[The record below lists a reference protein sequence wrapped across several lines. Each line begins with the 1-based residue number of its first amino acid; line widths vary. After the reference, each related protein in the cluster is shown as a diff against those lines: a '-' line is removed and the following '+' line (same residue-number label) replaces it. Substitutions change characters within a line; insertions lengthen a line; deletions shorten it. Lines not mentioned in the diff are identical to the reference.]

1 MTKSIHSTS
10 KDTNELS
17 ITVYNGLFGVVKEK
31 RSLHLTPDTD
41 HVLFMDVAAKIET
54 DSLMI
59 KGVQVHELNYDYDL
73 VNKAKLFEKYLDKI
87 VYLKDGQGARKEC
100 RLLSVHGGIM
110 LEDVETKE
118 LLIDPADEII
128 LPKLPEGL
136 IVKPALVWK
145 IPPQETSAIE
155 VSYITGGLAWTANYV
170 IELSGTLCHLDG
182 WVEILNQS
190 GTAFTDA
197 SLKLIAGEVKRVKG
211 GFIEPDQ
218 TVYDMQVVYSSSEP
232 SFSEQEFAD
241 YHMYKL
247 NRKVTMKNEQTKQI
261 QFFQAQ
267 NVPCTIYYE
276 CHTSGN
282 KAKTYIEFHNRADQN
297 LGIPFPKGTVKVYQ
311 RDGSDDALEFIGED
325 EIDHTPRNE
334 KIRLALGE
342 AFDLVCEHEE
352 KNKVKRKGRTV
363 EKHEVILKN
372 RKSSAAA
379 IRLNHYVYPRHWEIT
394 ASTHPYERESSKNL
408 LFNVEV
414 PADSEVTVKFEIEI
428 DETVHVKVDR

>member
-1 MTKSIHSTS
+1 MTKSIYSTS

-31 RSLHLTPDTD
+31 RSLHLSPDTD
-41 HVLFMDVAAKIET
+41 QVLFMDVAAKIET

-59 KGVQVHELNYDYDL
+59 KGIQVHELNYDYDL

-136 IVKPALVWK
+136 IIKPALVWK

-170 IELSGTLCHLDG
+170 MELSGTFCHVDG

-190 GTAFTDA
+190 GATFIDA
-197 SLKLIAGEVKRVKG
+197 NLKLIAGEVKRVKG
-211 GFIEPDQ
+211 GFIEPEPH
-218 TVYDMQVVYSSSEP
+218 YIIHEVYSPSIDP
-232 SFSEQEFAD
+232 SFTEQEFAD

-247 NRKVTMKNEQTKQI
+247 NRTVTMKNEQTKQI

-267 NVPCTIYYE
+267 NVPCAVYYE
-276 CHTSGN
+276 CQTSDK
-282 KAKTYIEFHNRADQN
+282 KAKTYVELYNRADQN

-311 RDGSDDALEFIGED
+311 RDEADDALEFIGED

-342 AFDLVCEHEE
+342 AFDLICEHEE

-372 RKSSAAA
+372 RKSSPAA

-408 LFNVEV
+408 LFHVEV
-414 PADSEVTVKFEIEI
+414 PADTEITIKFEIEI
-428 DETVHVKVDR
+428 DETIQVKVN